1 MRNAARPIFDLV
13 LMSHWDS
20 LSIVGEL
27 KMPVL
32 FLAGEDDEV
41 VPHEQMLALHRQHR
55 DYTSNGN
62 GSAAAPVDCGATGQR
77 PVQGHGAATLHAGE
91 GLGHPSQGRQCPMH
105 VLRISG

>member
-55 DYTSNGN
+55 DHTSTGN
-62 GSAAAPVDCGATGQR
+62 APAAAPART
-77 PVQGHGAATLHAGE
+77 TLVAFPG
-91 GLGHPSQGRQCPMH
+91 GRHNETWMLDDYYC
-105 VLRISG
+105 RIECWLDSFPQLSSAKAD